1 MNEDVWKNLFTVC
14 HALYAPMR
22 VLCLADQ
29 KTPAMDKLHYFV
41 CQTDDMLPKYLAKA
55 EEDTERLLF
64 DNSFLLM
71 TNLVSDEIKESSD
84 EEDDD
89 STDDDSVNKEATN
102 NIDEEN
108 DDDDYSFVGDAIGMG
123 NEQVII
129 VFFSFT
135 SNLFLYSQFMQLYR
149 SISNSHCHVFLVTE
163 EEKTYP

>member
-1 MNEDVWKNLFTVC
+1 
-14 HALYAPMR
+14 
-22 VLCLADQ
+22 
-29 KTPAMDKLHYFV
+29 MDKLHYFV

-55 EEDTERLLF
+55 EENSERILF
-64 DNSFLLM
+64 DNSFSLL
-71 TNLVSDEIKESSD
+71 TNLVYDEIKESSD
-84 EEDDD
+84 EEDGD